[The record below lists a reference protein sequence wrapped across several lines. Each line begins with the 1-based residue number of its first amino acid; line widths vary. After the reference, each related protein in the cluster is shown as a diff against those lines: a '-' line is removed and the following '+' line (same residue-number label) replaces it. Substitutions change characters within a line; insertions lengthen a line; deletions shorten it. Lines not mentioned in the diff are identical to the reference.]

1 MARLLILVAMILLP
15 HIALG
20 LEELEPVENL
30 SPLPGPDPRRIGW
43 EWHLSLIHI

>member
-1 MARLLILVAMILLP
+1 MARLIVLIAMILLP

-43 EWHLSLIHI
+43 ELSLIHI